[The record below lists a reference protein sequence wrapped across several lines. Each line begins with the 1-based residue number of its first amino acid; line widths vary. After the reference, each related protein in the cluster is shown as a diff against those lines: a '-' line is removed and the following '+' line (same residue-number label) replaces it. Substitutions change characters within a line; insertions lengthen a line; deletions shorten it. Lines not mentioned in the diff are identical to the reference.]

1 MSEYSI
7 EGLEHGI
14 ERCDV
19 NIKLLEKAIEK
30 ERTTKAD
37 YRIMIDNK
45 ERADRKMKH
54 AKASMQAS
62 VEVVVDD

>member
-1 MSEYSI
+1 MAYSI

-19 NIKLLEKAIEK
+19 NIKLLEVAIEK
-30 ERTTKAD
+30 ERQTKKD
-37 YRIMIDNK
+37 YRIMIDHK
-45 ERADRKMKH
+45 EKADRKMEH
-54 AKASMQAS
+54 AKASMKAS